1 MYRHITRQPLLIL
14 AISAALGQTAQAGTD
29 DPIELQELAV
39 YDDTY
44 RNTATKTALA
54 PEDTPQ
60 SLTVLDRQALEMRDA
75 DSVAAALRYAPGV
88 NTELRGGAVG
98 RLDLFSIRGF
108 INYQNYYDGLPLLY
122 NDWNLQP
129 QIDLLAVAQVEVFRG
144 PTSTLYGSMPPGGMI
159 NLIGKR
165 PATESEHRIE
175 LATGSRNLAEA
186 NIESRGRLGDSD
198 LSYSLVGLTR
208 SRDGQAETSEEERH
222 MIAPSVDWQ
231 VSEDTRINVNLCTTR
246 RIRKG
251 ASTPPCPPPACS
263 CPTPTASWTRM
274 PSPGTPAGTTST
286 RKS

>member
-98 RLDLFSIRGF
+98 RHRDRFDHR
-108 INYQNYYDGLPLLY
+108 
-122 NDWNLQP
+122 
-129 QIDLLAVAQVEVFRG
+129 AVA
-144 PTSTLYGSMPPGGMI
+144 
-159 NLIGKR
+159 
-165 PATESEHRIE
+165 
-175 LATGSRNLAEA
+175 
-186 NIESRGRLGDSD
+186 
-198 LSYSLVGLTR
+198 
-208 SRDGQAETSEEERH
+208 RD
-222 MIAPSVDWQ
+222 
-231 VSEDTRINVNLCTTR
+231 
-246 RIRKG
+246 
-251 ASTPPCPPPACS
+251 
-263 CPTPTASWTRM
+263 
-274 PSPGTPAGTTST
+274 
-286 RKS
+286 